1 MRTSCIAGAVLAAVL
16 LVGADR
22 LAWGAAPPAPVP
34 PAPTTFWN
42 FLGIPQG
49 FQKVRDATTNPLG
62 NHPKWE
68 RKPALKRIADP
79 ANLASDNPAIQ
90 AAAKIKADA
99 DLAPQ
104 KIKAIKY
111 LATVCCGCAKNKE
124 EVRDA
129 LLAALDDC
137 TEDVRYEAAVAMCQ
151 CAGNVCTTCNRGSC
165 CDAKIMNKLTKMAE
179 GKDAQECYLEPSAR
193 VRAAAAY
200 ALNACQQVHRPTA
213 APPPPPEGVE
223 SPRIAPPKVPGV
235 EQPSVSPSPSDEP
248 PKKAPAVPEKLKDVP
263 VPPKTSAEL
272 EESASTMKI
281 RIIAPAAYDE
291 PSKALTTKAEGPRP
305 EARKAAA
312 QPAVAWPAAAAL
324 LDARWQRPII
334 AGPRY

>member
-1 MRTSCIAGAVLAAVL
+1 LASA
-16 LVGADR
+16 
-22 LAWGAAPPAPVP
+22 AAPPTPTP
-34 PAPTTFWN
+34 PPPTTLWS

-49 FQKVRDATTNPLG
+49 FQKIRDATTNTLG

-90 AAAKIKADA
+90 AAAKIKADT

-111 LATVCCGCAKNKE
+111 LATVCCNCAKNKE

-137 TEDVRYEAAVAMCQ
+137 TEEVRYEAAVALCK
-151 CAGNVCTTCNRGSC
+151 CAGDVCTICNRGSC

-179 GKDAQECYLEPSAR
+179 GKDAQDCWLEPSAR

-200 ALNACQQVHRPTA
+200 ALSACQQVHRPTA
-213 APPPPPEGVE
+213 APPPPEGVE
-223 SPRIAPPKVPGV
+223 SPRIAPPKEPGA

-248 PKKAPAVPEKLKDVP
+248 PKKAPAVPEKLTALP
-263 VPPKTSAEL
+263 AEPKTSADL
-272 EESASTMKI
+272 DDESASTMRI

-291 PSKALTTKAEGPRP
+291 PAKAPTTKVEVLRP

-312 QPAVAWPAAAAL
+312 RPATAWPVAAAV
-324 LDARWQRPII
+324 LDPRWQRPII